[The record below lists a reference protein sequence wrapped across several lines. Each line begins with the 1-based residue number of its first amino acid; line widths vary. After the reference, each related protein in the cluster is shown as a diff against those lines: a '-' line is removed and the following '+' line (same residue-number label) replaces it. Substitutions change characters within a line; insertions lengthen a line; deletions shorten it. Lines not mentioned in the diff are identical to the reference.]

1 MAHFSYNA
9 TKSNGEPYTG
19 SAEATDRFE
28 LYQTIRREGGHL
40 VSVKEEKQNQYLSL
54 QYWNL
59 KVAHVGEY
67 ERILFARNLGAML
80 SAGLALT
87 RALSVIERQSKNA
100 KLTYVVSQ
108 VGSDVRHGD
117 NLNTALSKF
126 PDVFSNVFIAMVKA
140 GEEGGDLTGALST
153 VADQME
159 RMYDLKKKIRGAL
172 IYPSVILVAMVG
184 IAFLMMTEVVPTL
197 ASTFTEMKA
206 TLPASTRLVI
216 AISTIL
222 KDYTILALAGMAA
235 AGGAMYGLLHTK
247 QGKRAFEF
255 FILHIPV
262 IGGLVREVNA
272 ARTARTLA
280 SLLSSGV
287 DVMTSL
293 TIAAEI
299 VQNTYFRDVI
309 NDAREAVGQGEALS
323 VVFIRNETLYPPFV
337 GEMMAVGEETG
348 TTADMLKRLAV
359 YYEMEVDRKTKDM
372 STIIEPFLMLLIGG
386 GVGFFAVSMITP
398 IYQMSSNIN

>member
-19 SAEATDRFE
+19 TAEATDRFE
-28 LYQTIRREGGHL
+28 LYQAIRREGGHL
-40 VSVKEEKQNQYLSL
+40 VSVKEERQNQYLSL

-140 GEEGGDLTGALST
+140 GEEGGDLTGSLST

-222 KDYTILALAGMAA
+222 KDYTIFALAGMAA
-235 AGGAMYGLLHTK
+235 VGGAFYGLLRTK

-299 VQNTYFRDVI
+299 VQNSYFRDVI
-309 NDAREAVGQGEALS
+309 SEAREAVGQGEALS

>member
-19 SAEATDRFE
+19 TAEANDRFE
-28 LYQTIRREGGHL
+28 LYQAIRREGGHL
-40 VSVKEEKQNQYLSL
+40 VSVKEEKQNQYFSL

-140 GEEGGDLTGALST
+140 GEEGGDLTGSLST

-159 RMYDLKKKIRGAL
+159 RMHDLKKKIRGAL

-197 ASTFTEMKA
+197 ASTFAEMKA
-206 TLPASTRLVI
+206 TLPTSTRVVI

-222 KDYTILALAGMAA
+222 KDYTVFALAGMAA
-235 AGGAMYGLLHTK
+235 IVGAIYGLLRTK
-247 QGKRAFEF
+247 QGRRGFEF

-299 VQNTYFRDVI
+299 VQNSYFREVI

-348 TTADMLKRLAV
+348 TTADMLKRLAI

>member
-19 SAEATDRFE
+19 TAEASDRFE
-28 LYQTIRREGGHL
+28 LYQAIRREGGHL
-40 VSVKEEKQNQYLSL
+40 VSVKEERKNQYLSL

-126 PDVFSNVFIAMVKA
+126 PDVFSNVFIAMVRA
-140 GEEGGDLTGALST
+140 GEEGGDLTGSLTT

-222 KDYTILALAGMAA
+222 KDYTIFALMGMAA
-235 AGGAMYGLLHTK
+235 FGGAFYGLLRTK

-299 VQNTYFRDVI
+299 VQNTYFREVI

-323 VVFIRNETLYPPFV
+323 VVFIKNETLYPPFV

-372 STIIEPFLMLLIGG
+372 STIVEPFLMLLIAG

>member
-9 TKSNGEPYTG
+9 TKSNGEAYTG
-19 SAEATDRFE
+19 TAEATDRFE

-40 VSVKEEKQNQYLSL
+40 VSVKEERQNQYLSL

-140 GEEGGDLTGALST
+140 GEEGGDLTGSLST

-222 KDYTILALAGMAA
+222 KDYTIFALMGMAA
-235 AGGAMYGLLHTK
+235 LGGAIYGLLHTK

-293 TIAAEI
+293 TISAEI
-299 VQNTYFRDVI
+299 VQNSYFREVI
-309 NDAREAVGQGEALS
+309 SAARDAVGQGEALS
-323 VVFIRNETLYPPFV
+323 VVFIKNEALYPPFV

-372 STIIEPFLMLLIGG
+372 STIVEPFLMLLIGG